1 MNGPYIV
8 AGRVP
13 LSTWEVCKDE
23 DGDRLIWREVK
34 KYPLKEKY
42 ALCRCGNS
50 GNKPFCDGSHVN
62 IQFDVT
68 VSFPPGVV
76 NKLSHVVAS
85 ISEVNDQ
92 DGDGV
97 FDPQI

>member
-1 MNGPYIV
+1 MKITVRMNGPYIV

-23 DGDRLIWREVK
+23 DGDRLIWRDVK

-50 GNKPFCDGSHVN
+50 GNKPFCDRSHVK
-62 IQFDVT
+62 IQFDGTEAGDYKTFSEGVN
-68 VSFPPGVV
+68 VFPGSV
-76 NKLSHVVAS
+76 LTLC
-85 ISEVNDQ
+85 
-92 DGDGV
+92 
-97 FDPQI
+97 